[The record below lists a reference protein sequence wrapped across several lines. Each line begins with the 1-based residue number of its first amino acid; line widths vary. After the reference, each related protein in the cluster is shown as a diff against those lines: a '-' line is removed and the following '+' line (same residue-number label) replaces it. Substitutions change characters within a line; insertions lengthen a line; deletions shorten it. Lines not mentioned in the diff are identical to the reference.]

1 MDVRW
6 GKIMNDIIHI
16 SLIELVAAAGLVAIA
31 AFISVVLKLRIEKD
45 MAWGTLRTFLQL
57 LAVGYILDWVFSVDR
72 WYLVAAMLFLM
83 VGTASY
89 NAMRRQTVRFRGL
102 TIRFIISI
110 AFASA
115 VGIFVGL
122 GLIVRSRPLWDPQ
135 YMIPIGGMI
144 IGNAMTSGALAVNR
158 LYREIT
164 SRRGE
169 IEAALSLGASPH
181 IASISAARAAVKAGM
196 LPMISTMMVVGI
208 VHLPG
213 MMTGQIIGGVEP
225 GQAVRYQ
232 IVIMY
237 ILVTTNAL
245 SALASTLITRR
256 LFFSKRA
263 HLVLPE

>member
-1 MDVRW
+1 MR
-6 GKIMNDIIHI
+6 
-16 SLIELVAAAGLVAIA
+16 A
-31 AFISVVLKLRIEKD
+31 
-45 MAWGTLRTFLQL
+45 FLQL

-158 LYREIT
+158 LYSEIT

-181 IASISAARAAVKAGM
+181 IASISAARAAVKAYDKHNDGCRNS
-196 LPMISTMMVVGI
+196 P
-208 VHLPG
+208 P
-213 MMTGQIIGGVEP
+213 TGYDDRTNYRRCRTRTGRQIPDCNNVYP
-225 GQAVRYQ
+225 R
-232 IVIMY
+232 
-237 ILVTTNAL
+237 ND
-245 SALASTLITRR
+245 
-256 LFFSKRA
+256 
-263 HLVLPE
+263 